1 MAPKRTRNVEEGS
14 SSNPPPT
21 GFDRTRFGSIEAH
34 NRFVRLKNRAYIEDR
49 GIEFPENPL
58 RRQPR
63 FETIRAQIE
72 RMKWGSFVDTR
83 GRANVTMACEFL
95 ANWPD
100 RRNGEVKVRG
110 KKVPATADAFNVMFS
125 VPDYTREEQRLRII
139 EEEEQF
145 DMVDVAETVGFPGL
159 RFHDNDGTEGSPN
172 ILYRCEI
179 NPVAKTWLY
188 FVSAR
193 LVPNKHFSDVQ
204 MDRLKYVYAIMK
216 GYNINIGQVIRQSI
230 DQIVQGAT
238 GGGFGLAGV
247 ITELCGAYE
256 VPQLEF
262 DNTVLPLRKMDIA
275 FVNKLKEPHPYGQPP
290 PDAPQGRRRQREPS
304 VEEEEE
310 EQTLQ
315 LPGPI
320 DPTTQYTHAQL
331 SYIIQQN
338 NHMQQYM
345 VQRSIYDEGQ
355 VQQLNS
361 LINRMNIGIDDPNY
375 LAQPPR
381 FYPYDQPPPP
391 NPF

>member
-1 MAPKRTRNVEEGS
+1 MAPKRTRNVQEGS

-21 GFDRTRFGSIEAH
+21 GFDRTRFGNIEAQ
-34 NRFVRLKNRAYIEDR
+34 NQFMRIKNRAYIEDR
-49 GIEFPENPL
+49 GIEFLENPL

-72 RMKWGSFVDTR
+72 RMKWGSFVDAQ

-95 ANWPD
+95 VNWPD
-100 RRNGEVKVRG
+100 RQNWEVKVLG
-110 KKVPATADAFNVMFS
+110 KKVPATADAFNVMFF
-125 VPDYTREEQRLRII
+125 VQDYTREEQRLKII

-145 DMVDVAETVGFPGL
+145 DMVDVAETVEFPGL

-172 ILYRCEI
+172 ILYRCEL
-179 NPVAKTWLY
+179 NPVAKTWMY

-193 LVPNKHFSDVQ
+193 LVPNKHFFDVQ
-204 MDRLKYVYAIMK
+204 MDRLKY
-216 GYNINIGQVIRQSI
+216 
-230 DQIVQGAT
+230 GAT

-256 VPQLEF
+256 VPQLEY
-262 DNTVLPLRKMDIA
+262 DNTVLPFCKMDIA
-275 FVNKLKEPHPYGQPP
+275 FVNRLKEPHPYGQPP

-304 VEEEEE
+304 VKEEE
-310 EQTLQ
+310 EQPLQ

-320 DPTTQYTHAQL
+320 DSTTQYTHAQL
-331 SYIIQQN
+331 SYIIQQK

-345 VQRSIYDEGQ
+345 VQMSIYDEGQ

-375 LAQPPR
+375 LA
-381 FYPYDQPPPP
+381 
-391 NPF
+391 